1 MFKTAFF
8 VSSTNRDTI
17 LLKEEKVKA
26 FRKIISPKYKIQNP
40 ETENKNVVTRDEL
53 ATKILDSRRG
63 GEVLEIGPLNRPLI
77 NGEFM
82 RYFDILATSD
92 LRSRAASEGLD
103 SNTVPEIHY
112 WHPNGSLAEVPD
124 RFRNIVSSHCLEHQP
139 DLIKHLNEVSNLL
152 IDNESRYW
160 VIIPDKRY
168 CFDALIPESSII
180 EIVRASLEMRISPTL
195 FKVIEHR
202 ALTTHNDSIRHWL
215 GDHGENTIDL
225 KLKWERAVN
234 EFESA
239 QGNYI
244 DVHCWQFTPESFV
257 STIQSLLAL
266 HLIEFE
272 LEEIFSTPVNSLE
285 FCAVLKKVNSSSMQA

>member
-1 MFKTAFF
+1 VRGFKKL
-8 VSSTNRDTI
+8 SS
-17 LLKEEKVKA
+17 LLGKLQA
-26 FRKIISPKYKIQNP
+26 P
-40 ETENKNVVTRDEL
+40 ETETKKLVTRDEF

-82 RYFDILATSD
+82 RYFDILSTSE

-103 SNTVPEIHY
+103 SNSVPEIHY

-124 RFRNIVSSHCLEHQP
+124 RFRNVVSSHCLEHQP

-152 IDNESRYW
+152 IDYESRYW

-180 EIVRASLEMRISPTL
+180 EIVSANLEMRVTPTL

-215 GDHGENTIDL
+215 GDHGENTVDL

-244 DVHCWQFTPESFV
+244 DVHCWQFTPESFM

-266 HLIEFE
+266 DLIEFE
-272 LEEIFSTPVNSLE
+272 LEEIFSTPANSLE
-285 FCAVLKKVNSSSMQA
+285 FCAVLRKVNSSFMKA

>member
-1 MFKTAFF
+1 M
-8 VSSTNRDTI
+8 
-17 LLKEEKVKA
+17 KA
-26 FRKIISPKYKIQNP
+26 FRNLTSLIGRIQCP
-40 ETENKNVVTRDEL
+40 ETESENTVTRDEF

-82 RYFDILATSD
+82 RYFDILSTSE

-103 SNTVPEIHY
+103 SNSVPEIHY
-112 WHPNGSLAEVPD
+112 WHPNGSLVEVPD

-139 DLIKHLNEVSNLL
+139 DLIRHLNEVSNLL
-152 IDNESRYW
+152 IDSQSRYW

-168 CFDALIPESSII
+168 CFDALIPESSVV
-180 EIVRASLEMRISPTL
+180 EIVSASLEMRLAPTL
-195 FKVIEHR
+195 LKVIEHR
-202 ALTTHNDSIRHWL
+202 ALTTHNDSIRHWS
-215 GDHGENTIDL
+215 GDHGENIVDL
-225 KLKWERAVN
+225 KQKWERAIN

-257 STIQSLLAL
+257 STIQSLRAL

-272 LEEIFSTPVNSLE
+272 LEEIFSTPSNSLE
-285 FCAVLKKVNSSSMQA
+285 FCAVLKKVNSSFMQA